1 MPKPHL
7 TIGSSSGSVQ
17 LGQASKLPGPASR
30 VPPTSLAAGRESLS
44 SWTHV
49 GAKPGGT
56 AAGAL
61 YTDPH
66 GHKWLVKGYGNDDM
80 AKSEV
85 LSSHLL
91 NAIGAH
97 TAEMK
102 LVDLG
107 SKHRGGLGV
116 ASRWLDDAQPFNA
129 RDDAHVKGLQ
139 QAFAAHAWLAN
150 WDSVGLTYDNVLFHQ
165 GRAVHIDPG
174 GALEYRDK
182 VGELETMRNPDVN
195 RTSAAV
201 YGAMTKQDIV
211 RSAKAVLSL
220 PAATITKLVGK
231 HGPGSPAH
239 RATLAAKLI
248 ERQQYIKRWCV
259 AAQPDLSKF
268 RDTEH
273 ALKAVNKAF
282 PAYKGNPSS
291 TRVKNV
297 AKFVEL
303 GTFGEPPWPLD
314 VPHRTHDT
322 SVYAAQTLAGVAKLP
337 AAQREAVH
345 SYTYFGFE
353 EINASL
359 RAGKPSAIAKAAD
372 AAIRTAGSEI
382 AYGTLLSRKINVEE
396 PFMEQFLNTTGK
408 VLQEP
413 ALMSTSTRPD
423 LYKGNVHLKL
433 TVGHGVKGL
442 FLGTGSAPGNGSL
455 SRIPNESEIALPA
468 NTRLYI
474 QDVTEATHR
483 GDKDGFGS
491 QEAGITHI
499 VHAMVLPTR

>member
-1 MPKPHL
+1 
-7 TIGSSSGSVQ
+7 
-17 LGQASKLPGPASR
+17 
-30 VPPTSLAAGRESLS
+30 
-44 SWTHV
+44 
-49 GAKPGGT
+49 
-56 AAGAL
+56 
-61 YTDPH
+61 
-66 GHKWLVKGYGNDDM
+66 M

-85 LSSHLL
+85 FASHLL
-91 NAIGAH
+91 NAVGAH

-116 ASRWLDDAQPFNA
+116 ASRWLDSVQPFNA
-129 RDDAHVKGLQ
+129 RDDAHVNSMQ
-139 QAFAAHAWLAN
+139 QTFAAHAWLAN
-150 WDSVGLTYDNVLFHQ
+150 WDSVGLTQDNVLFHQ

-174 GALEYRDK
+174 GALEYRAMGGKKGDAFADK

-195 RTSAAV
+195 RASAAV
-201 YGAMTKQDIV
+201 YGAMTTKDVV
-211 RSAKAVLSL
+211 RSAKAVLGL
-220 PAATITKLVGK
+220 PAATITKLVGR

-239 RATLAAKLI
+239 RMALAAKLI

-268 RDTEH
+268 RNTEH
-273 ALKAVNKAF
+273 ALKALNKAF
-282 PAYKGNPSS
+282 PAYKGNPSG

-322 SVYAAQTLAGVAKLP
+322 SVYAAQTLVGLAKLP

-372 AAIRTAGSEI
+372 AAIRNAGSEI

-396 PFMEQFLNTTGK
+396 PFMEQLLNATGK

-423 LYKGNVHLKL
+423 LYTGNVHLKL

-442 FLGTGSAPGNGSL
+442 FLGGGSAPGNGSI
-455 SRIPNESEIALPA
+455 SKIPNESEIVLPA

-474 QDVTEATHR
+474 HEVTEATHR

-491 QEAGITHI
+491 QESGITHI